1 MDNKVLVF
9 IFILFIIYLA
19 CKKNII
25 KGGKII
31 TGGILP
37 GAFHGLYELA
47 SGPMTSKDF
56 VEITKGKHWAETDN
70 QGNGYIWT
78 NAEGQ
83 NGLLIEI

>member
-56 VEITKGKHWAETDN
+56 VEITKEKIGLK
-70 QGNGYIWT
+70 QIIKVMVIFGRM
-78 NAEGQ
+78 Q
-83 NGLLIEI
+83 RVKNGLLIEI